1 MGAGR
6 GVQTLPV
13 ARRDSWQVA
22 ELARGPY
29 VGPPSGPFQLSS
41 DGTLTTNRW
50 GLAPSEAAAVGL
62 SAVWRCL
69 CVIADSISTSPWG
82 EWRGLESVPV
92 SRIVRRPMSGMTR
105 REWTWLVTATLALYN
120 VAYVR
125 MAGGEDSE
133 GVPWSLV
140 PVPPLVI
147 APEDPDPW
155 GIRPPTA
162 YRIGGERVSAEFVIR
177 MRRVMLPSIPPEL
190 ASLLSLARASLG
202 SAISADWY
210 AAGYWLTGAA
220 PQVVLTTDQELTQP
234 QADEIADS
242 WVDKRSSDPSRPA
255 VLGKG
260 AHADDFGADLS
271 AASAVEAR
279 REMTADVAR
288 YFGVPP
294 HLVNAPTADSM
305 TYQNVEQAGLDLV
318 RYCLEPYAAPVE
330 DCISDLLPGDPL
342 EGRRMEVELR
352 HLTLG
357 GFTDRAQGYALATG
371 NRPWL
376 SPDEVRQAEGRAPSD
391 ALASDLTPVAP
402 PPPPPPPAPVTPP
415 AQPAPAEAPA

>member
-1 MGAGR
+1 MGGPRA
-6 GVQTLPV
+6 VASLPAAQRATWEV
-13 ARRDSWQVA
+13 S

-29 VGPPSGPFQLSS
+29 VSPPAGPFQLVG
-41 DGTLTTNRW
+41 DQLVTNRW

-82 EWRGLESVPV
+82 EWRGLESVPA
-92 SRIVRRPMSGMTR
+92 SRLVRRPAASMTR

-120 VAYVR
+120 VSYVR
-125 MAGGEDSE
+125 MAGGEDSQ

-140 PVPPLVI
+140 PIPPMAI

-162 YRIGGERVSAEFVIR
+162 YRIAGERVSAEFILR
-177 MRRVMLPSIPPEL
+177 MRRVMLPSVPPEL

-202 SAISADWY
+202 AAISADWY

-220 PQVVLTTDQELTQP
+220 PQVVLTTDQELTQA
-234 QADEIADS
+234 QADEAADR
-242 WVDKRSSDPSRPA
+242 WVERRSGDPSRPA

-279 REMTADVAR
+279 NAMTADVCR

-294 HLVNAPTADSM
+294 HLANAPTADSM

-318 RYCLEPYAAPVE
+318 RYCLEPYAAPIE

-342 EGRRMEVELR
+342 EGRRMDIELR

-376 SPDEVRQAEGRAPSD
+376 STDEVRQAEGRPPADQLPAD
-391 ALASDLTPVAP
+391 QAPVAEP
-402 PPPPPPPAPVTPP
+402 TAPVPAGTTPAPIPQEVP
-415 AQPAPAEAPA
+415 A